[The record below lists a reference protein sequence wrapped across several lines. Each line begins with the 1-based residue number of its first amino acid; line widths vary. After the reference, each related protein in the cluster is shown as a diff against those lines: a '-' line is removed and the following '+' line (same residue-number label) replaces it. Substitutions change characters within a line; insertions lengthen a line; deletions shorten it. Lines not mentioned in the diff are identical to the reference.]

1 MLDGGGLEFGVGED
15 DEFSHDCG
23 DCDEGFFAGLDQAFV
38 EGFEVW
44 IVFAGG
50 EGGHEEDAFDL
61 GSSAACPAVAFGV
74 AALFGMRREGGGL
87 AAIERSE
94 LGHEGDE
101 SSGGLVAEAG
111 DGDERLEGPGDRLA
125 LGGQGLDIGFDRR
138 DLRIE
143 AFDERIEIAA
153 LRSRRRGRRRDW
165 RRRGDP

>member
-1 MLDGGGLEFGVGED
+1 
-15 DEFSHDCG
+15 
-23 DCDEGFFAGLDQAFV
+23 
-38 EGFEVW
+38 
-44 IVFAGG
+44 
-50 EGGHEEDAFDL
+50 
-61 GSSAACPAVAFGV
+61 
-74 AALFGMRREGGGL
+74 MRREAGEGGGL

-101 SSGGLVAEAG
+101 SGGGLVAEAG

-153 LRSRRRGRRRDW
+153 CVLGAGGGGAIGVGEAIPDEVPSGQDEGLQAQAVAVAGLSFRQRQPARSDFL
-165 RRRGDP
+165 

>member
-1 MLDGGGLEFGVGED
+1 M
-15 DEFSHDCG
+15 
-23 DCDEGFFAGLDQAFV
+23 
-38 EGFEVW
+38 
-44 IVFAGG
+44 FAGG

-74 AALFGMRREGGGL
+74 AALFGMRREAGEGGGL

-101 SSGGLVAEAG
+101 GGGGLVAEAL

-143 AFDERIEIAA
+143 ASTSA
-153 LRSRRRGRRRDW
+153 SR
-165 RRRGDP
+165 